1 MQITY
6 VVDTSVDEDRTYLE
20 FWYKEAIY
28 KISQYSYLYTV
39 QNCDLK
45 EWEQENIDI
54 GCPRVQIHSNKRA
67 HKP

>member
-6 VVDTSVDEDRTYLE
+6 VVDTSVNEDRSYLE
-20 FWYKEAIY
+20 FWYKDVIY
-28 KISQYSYLYTV
+28 KISQYIYLYKV

-45 EWEQENIDI
+45 EWEQENIAVD
-54 GCPRVQIHSNKRA
+54 CPRVQIQSNKRA

>member
-6 VVDTSVDEDRTYLE
+6 VVDTSVNEDRSYLE
-20 FWYKEAIY
+20 CWYKESIY
-28 KISQYSYLYTV
+28 KISQYIYLYKV

-45 EWEQENIDI
+45 EWEQENIDV
-54 GCPRVQIHSNKRA
+54 GCPRVQINSNKRA